1 MPLLQLLARKSV
13 SVVRMGGLR
22 RRLMVEAFFWLAV
35 ARVALLVLPF
45 RKVAAQLGDV
55 LAPAEGAKRMAG
67 IAPPPDAEAIAR
79 EIGWSVRRMAD
90 YVPFRAV
97 CLQQALAGKA
107 MLRRRGIVG
116 ALHLGVATGASPGA
130 TMKAHAWLDAAGV
143 KVTGWPFDDEY
154 AEVAC
159 FV

>member
-1 MPLLQLLARKSV
+1 MLQLLARKSA

-22 RRLMVEAFFWLAV
+22 RRLMIEAFFWLAV
-35 ARVALLVLPF
+35 ARVALLILPF
-45 RKVAAQLGDV
+45 RRVAVHLGDA

-67 IAPPPDAEAIAR
+67 IVPPPDAEVIAR
-79 EIGWSVRRMAD
+79 EVGWAVRRMAG
-90 YVPFRAV
+90 YVPFRSV

-107 MLRRRGIVG
+107 MLRRRDIAA
-116 ALHLGVATGASPGA
+116 ALHLGVVTGATSG
-130 TMKAHAWLDAAGV
+130 TKMKAHAWLDAAGV
-143 KVTGWPFDDEY
+143 KVTGWPFDDDY